1 MKYLPDTNAFI
12 AIMKG
17 DPKMLER
24 MREKPP
30 SDFGMPSIVR
40 FELLYGAYKSQ
51 RIEANVA
58 RVEAFPFE
66 VLEFDPEDA
75 AEAGQIRAQLALQGT
90 PIGPYDV
97 LIAGQAR
104 ARGLTV
110 ITHNTKEFER
120 VPGLHIEDWLT

>member
-1 MKYLPDTNAFI
+1 VKYLPDTNAFI
-12 AIMKG
+12 AILKA

-24 MREKPP
+24 LQKHSP

-51 RIEANVA
+51 RVEANVA

-75 AEAGQIRAQLALQGT
+75 AEAGQIRAQLSLQGT

-104 ARGLTV
+104 ARGLML
-110 ITHNTKEFER
+110 ITHNTKEFKR
-120 VPGLHIEDWLT
+120 VPGLRVEDWLA